1 MRDRSGVRCHCQ
13 RCTIRGLMGPAVVIT
28 VGVLFL
34 LQQMRGGSFEFGNT
48 YPVILIVIGGILL
61 ASALAPADGH
71 ISAGPAAT
79 PTTAA
84 APPAPPAAPASTASS
99 GPSSMPGQGQ

>member
-71 ISAGPAAT
+71 ISAVPGTA
-79 PTTAA
+79 TTAA
-84 APPAPPAAPASTASS
+84 VPPAPPAPTASTASS
-99 GPSSMPGQGQ
+99 GPSSVPGQGQ

>member
-34 LQQMRGGSFEFGNT
+34 LQQIRGGSFEFGNT

-61 ASALAPADGH
+61 ASALAPTDGH
-71 ISAGPAAT
+71 VSAVPG
-79 PTTAA
+79 PTTAV
-84 APPAPPAAPASTASS
+84 APPAPPAPTASS
-99 GPSSMPGQGQ
+99 GPSSVPGQGQ